1 MPPSILKTETLP
13 IASDSDII
21 LVRQAI
27 RLRIVEI
34 GLGLV
39 DQTKAI
45 TAASELA
52 RNTLIYGGG
61 GSARIELL
69 QDGARKGIRMSFEDQ
84 GPGIADVE
92 LALRD
97 GYTSGHGL
105 GLGLGG
111 AKRLVSE
118 FELESRPGQGTRVTI
133 TKWK

>member
-27 RLRIVEI
+27 RLRIVEL

-39 DQTKAI
+39 DQTKTI

-69 QDGARKGIRMSFEDQ
+69 QDGARKGHPDELR
-84 GPGIADVE
+84 GPGAGD
-92 LALRD
+92 R
-97 GYTSGHGL
+97 
-105 GLGLGG
+105 
-111 AKRLVSE
+111 R
-118 FELESRPGQGTRVTI
+118 R
-133 TKWK
+133 